1 LYTFVLR
8 RIFRRFFVTTSVKSV
23 QYKPLIH
30 YLLPLPARFRDAI
43 HVGVG
48 VLFLALL
55 AQVRLELGA
64 VPLTGQTLGVLLLA
78 AAYGW
83 RKGTLTMLVYL
94 AVGASGLP
102 IFAAGAA
109 GLAVLRGTTAGYLF
123 GFVAAALLV
132 GYLAER
138 GWDKTIWRTAMI
150 MVLGNL
156 VIYAFGLGWLRQF
169 APDWTTTLAWG
180 LTPFVVGDVLKL
192 VVAALLLPTAWRFLG
207 RAR

>member
-1 LYTFVLR
+1 M
-8 RIFRRFFVTTSVKSV
+8 TTSVQSV
-23 QYKPLIH
+23 QHKPLIH
-30 YLLPLPARFRDAI
+30 YLLPLPERFRDVI

-64 VPLTGQTLGVLLLA
+64 VPLTGQTLGVVLLA

-94 AVGASGLP
+94 VVGASGLP
-102 IFAAGAA
+102 VFAAGAS
-109 GLAVLRGTTAGYLF
+109 GLAVLRGTTAGYLV
-123 GFVAAALLV
+123 GFVVAALLV

-138 GWDKTIWRTAMI
+138 GWDKTIWLTACT

-156 VIYAFGLGWLRQF
+156 VIYVFGLSWLRQF

-180 LTPFVVGDVLKL
+180 LTPFLVGDGLKIA
-192 VVAALLLPTAWRFLG
+192 VAALLLPTAWRLLG